1 MEFMSQQAAR
11 LIVETLRAAGHQ
23 ALFAG
28 GAVRDH
34 LLQRPAADFDVA
46 TSAPPDAV
54 MRLFPDHTPVGAQ
67 FGVVLVRELGA
78 QIEVATFRTETSYK
92 DGRHPTSVA
101 YASTPEA
108 DVARR
113 DFTINALLLD
123 PATGTVLDFVG
134 GRQDLAAGVIRA
146 VGDPERRFS
155 EDRLRMLRA
164 VRFAARLGFE
174 IEPQTWA
181 AIERQAGEITRISA
195 ERVRDEILKMLTEG
209 RARRAFELLD
219 RSGLLTAVLPEVA
232 AMKGVEQ
239 PPQYHPEGDVWTHTL
254 MMLERLPA
262 GVTPALALGVL
273 LHDVGK
279 PPTFRRAPDRIRF
292 DRHAPVGAVMAR
304 AIGRRLRLSSAACEQ
319 VEALVAEHM
328 KWPELPKMREAT
340 RKRFLRR
347 PDIEAQLSLLRLDCE
362 SSHGD
367 LSLYQLARQMLA
379 AQPPEQLRP
388 PRLLTGEDL
397 IAMGYRPGPRFRP
410 ILDAVEDAQLEGR
423 VADAQAARQF
433 VSRHFPVSH

>member
-1 MEFMSQQAAR
+1 MRAAACRSAARWAKWHSHRVARGGPEAEAIIFHPVPSHTGQSWGPVEMGVAMAPAYQAAAQPNMEFMSRQAAR

-134 GRQDLAAGVIRA
+134 GRQD
-146 VGDPERRFS
+146 
-155 EDRLRMLRA
+155 
-164 VRFAARLGFE
+164 
-174 IEPQTWA
+174 Q
-181 AIERQAGEITRISA
+181 
-195 ERVRDEILKMLTEG
+195 
-209 RARRAFELLD
+209 
-219 RSGLLTAVLPEVA
+219 
-232 AMKGVEQ
+232 
-239 PPQYHPEGDVWTHTL
+239 
-254 MMLERLPA
+254 
-262 GVTPALALGVL
+262 
-273 LHDVGK
+273 
-279 PPTFRRAPDRIRF
+279 
-292 DRHAPVGAVMAR
+292 
-304 AIGRRLRLSSAACEQ
+304 IG
-319 VEALVAEHM
+319 
-328 KWPELPKMREAT
+328 
-340 RKRFLRR
+340 
-347 PDIEAQLSLLRLDCE
+347 
-362 SSHGD
+362 
-367 LSLYQLARQMLA
+367 
-379 AQPPEQLRP
+379 
-388 PRLLTGEDL
+388 
-397 IAMGYRPGPRFRP
+397 
-410 ILDAVEDAQLEGR
+410 
-423 VADAQAARQF
+423 
-433 VSRHFPVSH
+433 